1 MDLRKLLLAFV
12 LVVTVSLAIQPVHN
26 WTNGS
31 QYKYSPGSATA
42 FTTEGGNVTEVNI
55 SQNISTEKWAGIWG
69 NITGNILLG
78 DGTSVF
84 YSWAWS
90 ASSGGI
96 ICAQPGTSADFDWTS
111 MATTTAG
118 DVDNAFSFNTA
129 DVDSATN
136 TLTAACSVTVSGN
149 TVNSVGVTASGFTTC
164 AIEDTATPTTTDLA
178 FCTDISTG
186 TTIFNGQTAD
196 YALMLPTNEQAGQ
209 AQDYVFWLELS

>member
-12 LVVTVSLAIQPVHN
+12 LVATVSLAIQPVS
-26 WTNGS
+26 TYTDAA

-42 FTTEGGNVTEVNI
+42 FTTEGGNVTNVNI
-55 SQNISTEKWAGIWG
+55 SQDVSTEKWAGIWG
-69 NITGNILLG
+69 NITGTVRLS
-78 DGTSVF
+78 DGTSNF
-84 YSWAWS
+84 YTWSWTP
-90 ASSGGI
+90 SSGGTV
-96 ICAQPGTSADFDWTS
+96 CAQPGTSADFDWTS

-164 AIEDTATPTTTDLA
+164 AIEDTGTPTTTDLA

-209 AQDYVFWLELS
+209 VQDYVFWLELS